1 MAAMVIDVR
10 TNRVL
15 AYCGNVNFQDTKSGN
30 QVDVIRSPRSTGS
43 ILKPLLYYAALQDGD
58 ILPHTL
64 LPDVPLNVNGFAP
77 QNFNMQFDGAVPASE
92 VIARSLNIP
101 SVMLL
106 RRYGVPK
113 FYDFLKKAGLTTL
126 TRPSDLRQQK
136 FLITEVFLYSPN

>member
-1 MAAMVIDVR
+1 MRKRLKGADR
-10 TNRVL
+10 FCVL

-113 FYDFLKKAGLTTL
+113 FYDFLKKTGLTTL
-126 TRPSDLRQQK
+126 TRPSSH
-136 FLITEVFLYSPN
+136 YSLDRKSVV